1 MSGAYLPGDTRQR
14 IQDLIKDSSIT
25 QAELAGIIGLSESA
39 FSRYLKGQTEMLG
52 DGYIIKIAK
61 HFNVSTDFLLGETNI
76 PDRKN
81 YDIEELGISAE
92 AAKLLYT
99 GRLDSRVLNLL
110 LENPHFPQLLAL
122 LARYQKE
129 IVRSGIAAM
138 NQQLTFIN
146 SLLLAQAESVP
157 DSAGAATQLAADLK
171 GVRMPATIGN
181 GTFLFGAGSA
191 MTNDFILAGGNLAAE
206 TGSSNAL
213 GALTVTTNAT
223 LTVEA
228 GGQLSFASFVA
239 GSGLQ
244 PKAVIIDAPLTGDC
258 VRIGTDASGLTAEQR
273 TFFRWKDGTAL
284 HRVRIDGR
292 GYLHPLMLGIV
303 FSVR

>member
-39 FSRYLKGQTEMLG
+39 LSRYLKGQTEMLG

-61 HFNVSTDFLLGETNI
+61 HFNVSTDFLLGETDI

-81 YDIEELGISAE
+81 YDIEELGISVE

-171 GVRMPATIGN
+171 DVRMPVINADTTAIQNLFMLIVRDIKEQGETIAADSNAVTAQVLQRLREELSKGQDSLDLRRI
-181 GTFLFGAGSA
+181 TAEDLTGAVMRAVSIADISEDALQGLGSA
-191 MTNDFILAGGNLAAE
+191 FK
-206 TGSSNAL
+206 
-213 GALTVTTNAT
+213 TV
-223 LTVEA
+223 LDEMRD
-228 GGQLSFASFVA
+228 S
-239 GSGLQ
+239 
-244 PKAVIIDAPLTGDC
+244 IHD
-258 VRIGTDASGLTAEQR
+258 E
-273 TFFRWKDGTAL
+273 
-284 HRVRIDGR
+284 
-292 GYLHPLMLGIV
+292 
-303 FSVR
+303 

>member
-1 MSGAYLPGDTRQR
+1 MLGSYLPGDTRQR
-14 IQDLIKDSSIT
+14 IQDLIKDSSIS

-157 DSAGAATQLAADLK
+157 DSAGAATQLAADLR
-171 GVRMPATIGN
+171 GVRMPVINADTTAIQNLFMLIVRDIKEQGETIAADSNAVTAQVLQRLREELSKGQDSLDLRKI
-181 GTFLFGAGSA
+181 TAEDLTGAVMRAVSIADIPEDALQGLGSA
-191 MTNDFILAGGNLAAE
+191 FK
-206 TGSSNAL
+206 
-213 GALTVTTNAT
+213 TVLDEMRNSTHD
-223 LTVEA
+223 E
-228 GGQLSFASFVA
+228 
-239 GSGLQ
+239 
-244 PKAVIIDAPLTGDC
+244 
-258 VRIGTDASGLTAEQR
+258 
-273 TFFRWKDGTAL
+273 
-284 HRVRIDGR
+284 
-292 GYLHPLMLGIV
+292 
-303 FSVR
+303 

>member
-61 HFNVSTDFLLGETNI
+61 HFKVSTDFLLGETDI

-122 LARYQKE
+122 LARYQNE

-171 GVRMPATIGN
+171 GVRMPVINADTTAIQNLFMLIVRDIKEQGETIAADSNAVTAQVLQRLREELSKGQDSLDLRKI
-181 GTFLFGAGSA
+181 TAEDLTGAVMRAVSIADIPEDALQGLGSA
-191 MTNDFILAGGNLAAE
+191 FK
-206 TGSSNAL
+206 
-213 GALTVTTNAT
+213 TVLDEMRNSTHD
-223 LTVEA
+223 E
-228 GGQLSFASFVA
+228 
-239 GSGLQ
+239 
-244 PKAVIIDAPLTGDC
+244 
-258 VRIGTDASGLTAEQR
+258 
-273 TFFRWKDGTAL
+273 
-284 HRVRIDGR
+284 
-292 GYLHPLMLGIV
+292 
-303 FSVR
+303 

>member
-39 FSRYLKGQTEMLG
+39 LSRYLKGQTEMLG

-61 HFNVSTDFLLGETNI
+61 HFNVSTDFLLGETDI

-81 YDIEELGISAE
+81 YDIEELGISVE

-171 GVRMPATIGN
+171 DVRMPVINADTTAIQNLFMLIVRDIKEQGETIAADSNAVTAQVLQRLREELSKGQDSLDLRKI
-181 GTFLFGAGSA
+181 TAEDLTGAVMKAVSIADIPEEALQGLGSA
-191 MTNDFILAGGNLAAE
+191 FK
-206 TGSSNAL
+206 
-213 GALTVTTNAT
+213 TVLDEMRNSTHD
-223 LTVEA
+223 E
-228 GGQLSFASFVA
+228 
-239 GSGLQ
+239 
-244 PKAVIIDAPLTGDC
+244 
-258 VRIGTDASGLTAEQR
+258 
-273 TFFRWKDGTAL
+273 
-284 HRVRIDGR
+284 
-292 GYLHPLMLGIV
+292 
-303 FSVR
+303 

>member
-39 FSRYLKGQTEMLG
+39 LSRYLKGQTEMLG

-61 HFNVSTDFLLGETNI
+61 HFNVSTDFLLGETDI

-81 YDIEELGISAE
+81 YDIEELGISVE

-122 LARYQKE
+122 LARYQNE

-171 GVRMPATIGN
+171 DVRMPVINADTTAIQNLFMLIVRDIKEQGETIAADSNAVTAQVLQRLREELSKGQDSLDLRKI
-181 GTFLFGAGSA
+181 TAEDLTGAVMRAVSIADIPEDALQGLGSA
-191 MTNDFILAGGNLAAE
+191 FK
-206 TGSSNAL
+206 
-213 GALTVTTNAT
+213 TVLDEMRNSTHD
-223 LTVEA
+223 E
-228 GGQLSFASFVA
+228 
-239 GSGLQ
+239 
-244 PKAVIIDAPLTGDC
+244 
-258 VRIGTDASGLTAEQR
+258 
-273 TFFRWKDGTAL
+273 
-284 HRVRIDGR
+284 
-292 GYLHPLMLGIV
+292 
-303 FSVR
+303 

>member
-122 LARYQKE
+122 LARYQNE

-171 GVRMPATIGN
+171 GVRMPVINADTTAIQNLFMLIVRDIKEQGETIAADSNAVTAQVLQRLREELSKGQDSLDLRKI
-181 GTFLFGAGSA
+181 TAEDLTGAVMKAVSIADIPEDALQGLGSA
-191 MTNDFILAGGNLAAE
+191 FK
-206 TGSSNAL
+206 
-213 GALTVTTNAT
+213 TVLDEMRNSTHD
-223 LTVEA
+223 E
-228 GGQLSFASFVA
+228 
-239 GSGLQ
+239 
-244 PKAVIIDAPLTGDC
+244 
-258 VRIGTDASGLTAEQR
+258 
-273 TFFRWKDGTAL
+273 
-284 HRVRIDGR
+284 
-292 GYLHPLMLGIV
+292 
-303 FSVR
+303 

>member
-14 IQDLIKDSSIT
+14 IQDLIKDSNIT

-39 FSRYLKGQTEMLG
+39 LSRYLKGQTEMLG

-171 GVRMPATIGN
+171 GVRMPVINADTTAIQNLFMVIVRDIKEQGETIAADSNAVTVQVLQRLREELSKGQDSLDLRKI
-181 GTFLFGAGSA
+181 TAEDLTGAVMRAVSIADIPEDALQGLGSA
-191 MTNDFILAGGNLAAE
+191 FK
-206 TGSSNAL
+206 
-213 GALTVTTNAT
+213 TVLDEMRNSTHD
-223 LTVEA
+223 E
-228 GGQLSFASFVA
+228 
-239 GSGLQ
+239 
-244 PKAVIIDAPLTGDC
+244 
-258 VRIGTDASGLTAEQR
+258 
-273 TFFRWKDGTAL
+273 
-284 HRVRIDGR
+284 
-292 GYLHPLMLGIV
+292 
-303 FSVR
+303 

>member
-1 MSGAYLPGDTRQR
+1 MSQAYLPGDTRQR
-14 IQDLIKDSSIT
+14 IQDLIKDSNIT

-39 FSRYLKGQTEMLG
+39 LSRYLKGQTEMLG

-61 HFNVSTDFLLGETNI
+61 HFNVSTDFLLGETDI

-81 YDIEELGISAE
+81 YDIEELGISSE

-99 GRLDSRVLNLL
+99 GRLDSRVLSLL

-157 DSAGAATQLAADLK
+157 DSAGAATQLAADLRD
-171 GVRMPATIGN
+171 VRMPVINADTTAIQNLFMLIVRDIKAQGETIAADSNAVTAQVLQRLREELSKGQDSLDLRKI
-181 GTFLFGAGSA
+181 TAEDLTGAVMRAVSIADIHEDALLGLGSA
-191 MTNDFILAGGNLAAE
+191 FK
-206 TGSSNAL
+206 
-213 GALTVTTNAT
+213 TVLDEMRNSTHD
-223 LTVEA
+223 E
-228 GGQLSFASFVA
+228 
-239 GSGLQ
+239 
-244 PKAVIIDAPLTGDC
+244 
-258 VRIGTDASGLTAEQR
+258 
-273 TFFRWKDGTAL
+273 
-284 HRVRIDGR
+284 
-292 GYLHPLMLGIV
+292 
-303 FSVR
+303 

>member
-39 FSRYLKGQTEMLG
+39 LSRYLKGQTEMLG

-99 GRLDSRVLNLL
+99 DRLDSRVLNLL

-122 LARYQKE
+122 LACYQNE

-157 DSAGAATQLAADLK
+157 DSAGAATQLAADLR
-171 GVRMPATIGN
+171 GVRMPVINADTTAIQNLFMLIVRDIKEQGETIAADSNAVTAQVLQRLREELSKGQDSLDLRKI
-181 GTFLFGAGSA
+181 TAEDLTGAVMKAVSIADIPEEALQGLGSA
-191 MTNDFILAGGNLAAE
+191 FK
-206 TGSSNAL
+206 
-213 GALTVTTNAT
+213 TVLDEMRNSTHD
-223 LTVEA
+223 E
-228 GGQLSFASFVA
+228 
-239 GSGLQ
+239 
-244 PKAVIIDAPLTGDC
+244 
-258 VRIGTDASGLTAEQR
+258 
-273 TFFRWKDGTAL
+273 
-284 HRVRIDGR
+284 
-292 GYLHPLMLGIV
+292 
-303 FSVR
+303 

>member
-1 MSGAYLPGDTRQR
+1 MSGTYLPGDTRQR
-14 IQDLIKDSSIT
+14 IQDLIKNSSIT

-39 FSRYLKGQTEMLG
+39 LSRYLKGQTEMLG

-61 HFNVSTDFLLGETNI
+61 HFNVSTDFLLGETDI

-81 YDIEELGISAE
+81 YDIEELGISVE

-157 DSAGAATQLAADLK
+157 DSAGAATQLAADLRDVHMPVINADTTAIQNLFMLIVRDIKEQGETIAADSNAVTAQVLQRLREELSK
-171 GVRMPATIGN
+171 GQDSLDLRKITAEDLT
-181 GTFLFGAGSA
+181 GAVMRAVSIADIPEDALQGLGSA
-191 MTNDFILAGGNLAAE
+191 FK
-206 TGSSNAL
+206 
-213 GALTVTTNAT
+213 TVLDEMRNSTHD
-223 LTVEA
+223 E
-228 GGQLSFASFVA
+228 
-239 GSGLQ
+239 
-244 PKAVIIDAPLTGDC
+244 
-258 VRIGTDASGLTAEQR
+258 
-273 TFFRWKDGTAL
+273 
-284 HRVRIDGR
+284 
-292 GYLHPLMLGIV
+292 
-303 FSVR
+303 

>member
-1 MSGAYLPGDTRQR
+1 MAQTWLPGDTRQR

-25 QAELAGIIGLSESA
+25 QAELANIIGLSESA

-171 GVRMPATIGN
+171 GVRMPVINADTTAIQNLFMLIVRDIKEQGETIAADSNAVTAQVLQRLREELSKGQDSLDLRKI
-181 GTFLFGAGSA
+181 TAEDLTGAVMRAVSIADIPEDALQGLGSA
-191 MTNDFILAGGNLAAE
+191 FK
-206 TGSSNAL
+206 
-213 GALTVTTNAT
+213 TVLDEMRNSTHD
-223 LTVEA
+223 E
-228 GGQLSFASFVA
+228 
-239 GSGLQ
+239 
-244 PKAVIIDAPLTGDC
+244 
-258 VRIGTDASGLTAEQR
+258 
-273 TFFRWKDGTAL
+273 
-284 HRVRIDGR
+284 
-292 GYLHPLMLGIV
+292 
-303 FSVR
+303 

>member
-1 MSGAYLPGDTRQR
+1 MSGTYLPGDTRQR

-61 HFNVSTDFLLGETNI
+61 HFKVSTDFLLGETDI

-122 LARYQKE
+122 LARYQNE

-171 GVRMPATIGN
+171 GVRMPVINADTTAIQNLFMLIVRDIKEQGETIAADSNAVTAQVLQRLREELSKGQDSLDLRKI
-181 GTFLFGAGSA
+181 TAEDLTGAVMKAVSIADIPEDALQGLGSA
-191 MTNDFILAGGNLAAE
+191 FK
-206 TGSSNAL
+206 
-213 GALTVTTNAT
+213 TVLDEMRNSTHD
-223 LTVEA
+223 E
-228 GGQLSFASFVA
+228 
-239 GSGLQ
+239 
-244 PKAVIIDAPLTGDC
+244 
-258 VRIGTDASGLTAEQR
+258 
-273 TFFRWKDGTAL
+273 
-284 HRVRIDGR
+284 
-292 GYLHPLMLGIV
+292 
-303 FSVR
+303 

>member
-39 FSRYLKGQTEMLG
+39 LSRYLKGQTEMLG

-122 LARYQKE
+122 LARYQNE

-157 DSAGAATQLAADLK
+157 DSAGAATQLAADLRD
-171 GVRMPATIGN
+171 VRMPVINADTTAIQNLFMLIVRDIKEQGETIAADSNAVTAQVLQRLREELSKGQDSLDLR
-181 GTFLFGAGSA
+181 TITAEDLTGAVMRAVSIADIPEDALQGLGSA
-191 MTNDFILAGGNLAAE
+191 FK
-206 TGSSNAL
+206 
-213 GALTVTTNAT
+213 TVLDEMRNSTHD
-223 LTVEA
+223 E
-228 GGQLSFASFVA
+228 
-239 GSGLQ
+239 
-244 PKAVIIDAPLTGDC
+244 
-258 VRIGTDASGLTAEQR
+258 
-273 TFFRWKDGTAL
+273 
-284 HRVRIDGR
+284 
-292 GYLHPLMLGIV
+292 
-303 FSVR
+303 

>member
-1 MSGAYLPGDTRQR
+1 MAQTWLPGDTRQR

-39 FSRYLKGQTEMLG
+39 LSRYLKGQTEMLG

-122 LARYQKE
+122 LARYQNE

-157 DSAGAATQLAADLK
+157 DSAGAATQLAADLRGVCMPVINADTTAIQNLFMLIVRDIKEQGETIAADSNAVTAQVLQRLREELSK
-171 GVRMPATIGN
+171 GQDSLDLRKITAEDLT
-181 GTFLFGAGSA
+181 GAVMRAVSIADIPEDALQGLGSA
-191 MTNDFILAGGNLAAE
+191 FK
-206 TGSSNAL
+206 
-213 GALTVTTNAT
+213 TVLDEMRNSTHD
-223 LTVEA
+223 E
-228 GGQLSFASFVA
+228 
-239 GSGLQ
+239 
-244 PKAVIIDAPLTGDC
+244 
-258 VRIGTDASGLTAEQR
+258 
-273 TFFRWKDGTAL
+273 
-284 HRVRIDGR
+284 
-292 GYLHPLMLGIV
+292 
-303 FSVR
+303 

>member
-1 MSGAYLPGDTRQR
+1 MSGTYLPGDTRQR

-25 QAELAGIIGLSESA
+25 QAELVGIIGLSESA
-39 FSRYLKGQTEMLG
+39 LNRYLKGQTEMLG

-122 LARYQKE
+122 LARYQNE

-157 DSAGAATQLAADLK
+157 DSAGAATQLAADLR
-171 GVRMPATIGN
+171 GVRMPVINADTTAIQNLFMLIVRDIKEQGETIAADSNAVTAQVLQRLREELSKGQDSLDLRKI
-181 GTFLFGAGSA
+181 TAEDLTGAVMKAVSIADIPEDALQGLGSA
-191 MTNDFILAGGNLAAE
+191 FK
-206 TGSSNAL
+206 
-213 GALTVTTNAT
+213 TVLDEMRNSTHD
-223 LTVEA
+223 E
-228 GGQLSFASFVA
+228 
-239 GSGLQ
+239 
-244 PKAVIIDAPLTGDC
+244 
-258 VRIGTDASGLTAEQR
+258 
-273 TFFRWKDGTAL
+273 
-284 HRVRIDGR
+284 
-292 GYLHPLMLGIV
+292 
-303 FSVR
+303 

>member
-1 MSGAYLPGDTRQR
+1 MSGTYLPGDTRQR

-122 LARYQKE
+122 LARYQNE

-171 GVRMPATIGN
+171 DVRMPVINADTTAIQNLFMLIVRDIKEQGETIAADSNAVTAQVLQRLREELSKGQDSLDLRKI
-181 GTFLFGAGSA
+181 TAEDLTGAVMRAVSIADIPEDALQGLGSA
-191 MTNDFILAGGNLAAE
+191 FK
-206 TGSSNAL
+206 
-213 GALTVTTNAT
+213 TVLDEMRNSTHD
-223 LTVEA
+223 E
-228 GGQLSFASFVA
+228 
-239 GSGLQ
+239 
-244 PKAVIIDAPLTGDC
+244 
-258 VRIGTDASGLTAEQR
+258 
-273 TFFRWKDGTAL
+273 
-284 HRVRIDGR
+284 
-292 GYLHPLMLGIV
+292 
-303 FSVR
+303 

>member
-39 FSRYLKGQTEMLG
+39 LSRYLKGQTQMLG

-171 GVRMPATIGN
+171 GVRMPVINADTTAIQNLFMLIVRDIKEQGETIAADSNAVTAQVLQRLREELSKGQDSLDLRKI
-181 GTFLFGAGSA
+181 TAEDLTGAVMKAVSIADIPEDALQGLGSA
-191 MTNDFILAGGNLAAE
+191 FK
-206 TGSSNAL
+206 
-213 GALTVTTNAT
+213 TVLDEMRNSTHD
-223 LTVEA
+223 E
-228 GGQLSFASFVA
+228 
-239 GSGLQ
+239 
-244 PKAVIIDAPLTGDC
+244 
-258 VRIGTDASGLTAEQR
+258 
-273 TFFRWKDGTAL
+273 
-284 HRVRIDGR
+284 
-292 GYLHPLMLGIV
+292 
-303 FSVR
+303 

>member
-25 QAELAGIIGLSESA
+25 QAELADIIGLSESA
-39 FSRYLKGQTEMLG
+39 LSRYLKGQTEMLG

-157 DSAGAATQLAADLK
+157 DSAGAATQLAADLR
-171 GVRMPATIGN
+171 GVRMPVINADTTAIQNLFMLIVRDIKEQGETIAADSNAVTVQVLQRLREELSKGQDSLDLRKI
-181 GTFLFGAGSA
+181 TAEDLTGAVMRAVSIADIPEDALQGLGSA
-191 MTNDFILAGGNLAAE
+191 FK
-206 TGSSNAL
+206 
-213 GALTVTTNAT
+213 TVLDEMRNSTHD
-223 LTVEA
+223 E
-228 GGQLSFASFVA
+228 
-239 GSGLQ
+239 
-244 PKAVIIDAPLTGDC
+244 
-258 VRIGTDASGLTAEQR
+258 
-273 TFFRWKDGTAL
+273 
-284 HRVRIDGR
+284 
-292 GYLHPLMLGIV
+292 
-303 FSVR
+303 

>member
-1 MSGAYLPGDTRQR
+1 MSGTYLPGDTRQR

-39 FSRYLKGQTEMLG
+39 LSRYLKGQTEMLG

-122 LARYQKE
+122 LARYQNE

-171 GVRMPATIGN
+171 DVRMPVINADTTAIQNLFMLIVRDIKEQGETIAADSNAVTVQVLQRLREELSKGQDSLDLRKI
-181 GTFLFGAGSA
+181 TAEDLTGAVMRAVSIADIPEDALQGLGSA
-191 MTNDFILAGGNLAAE
+191 FK
-206 TGSSNAL
+206 
-213 GALTVTTNAT
+213 TVLDEMRNSTHD
-223 LTVEA
+223 E
-228 GGQLSFASFVA
+228 
-239 GSGLQ
+239 
-244 PKAVIIDAPLTGDC
+244 
-258 VRIGTDASGLTAEQR
+258 
-273 TFFRWKDGTAL
+273 
-284 HRVRIDGR
+284 
-292 GYLHPLMLGIV
+292 
-303 FSVR
+303 

>member
-1 MSGAYLPGDTRQR
+1 MSGTYLPGDTRQR

-39 FSRYLKGQTEMLG
+39 LSRYLKGQTEMLG

-122 LARYQKE
+122 LARYQNE

-171 GVRMPATIGN
+171 DVRMPVINADTTAIQNLFMLIVRDIKEQGETIAADSNAVTAQVLQRLREELSKGQDSLDLRKI
-181 GTFLFGAGSA
+181 TAEDLTGAVMRAVSIADIPEDALQGLGSA
-191 MTNDFILAGGNLAAE
+191 FK
-206 TGSSNAL
+206 
-213 GALTVTTNAT
+213 TVLDEMRNSTHD
-223 LTVEA
+223 E
-228 GGQLSFASFVA
+228 
-239 GSGLQ
+239 
-244 PKAVIIDAPLTGDC
+244 
-258 VRIGTDASGLTAEQR
+258 
-273 TFFRWKDGTAL
+273 
-284 HRVRIDGR
+284 
-292 GYLHPLMLGIV
+292 
-303 FSVR
+303 

>member
-39 FSRYLKGQTEMLG
+39 LNRYLKGQTEMLG

-138 NQQLTFIN
+138 NQQVTFIN

-171 GVRMPATIGN
+171 GVRMPVINADTTAIQNLFMLIVRDIKEQGETIAADSNAVTAQVLQRLREELSKGQDSLDLRKI
-181 GTFLFGAGSA
+181 TAEDLTGAVMRAVSIADIPEDALQGLGSA
-191 MTNDFILAGGNLAAE
+191 FK
-206 TGSSNAL
+206 
-213 GALTVTTNAT
+213 TVLDEMRNSTHD
-223 LTVEA
+223 E
-228 GGQLSFASFVA
+228 
-239 GSGLQ
+239 
-244 PKAVIIDAPLTGDC
+244 
-258 VRIGTDASGLTAEQR
+258 
-273 TFFRWKDGTAL
+273 
-284 HRVRIDGR
+284 
-292 GYLHPLMLGIV
+292 
-303 FSVR
+303 

>member
-1 MSGAYLPGDTRQR
+1 MSQAYLPGDTRQR
-14 IQDLIKDSSIT
+14 IQDLIKNSSIT

-39 FSRYLKGQTEMLG
+39 LSRYLKGQTEMLG

-171 GVRMPATIGN
+171 GVRMPVINADTTAIQNLFMLIVRDIKEQGETIAADSNAVTVQVLQRLREELSKGQDSLDLRKI
-181 GTFLFGAGSA
+181 TAEDLTGAVMRAVSIADIPEDALQGLGSA
-191 MTNDFILAGGNLAAE
+191 FK
-206 TGSSNAL
+206 
-213 GALTVTTNAT
+213 TVLDEMRNSTHD
-223 LTVEA
+223 E
-228 GGQLSFASFVA
+228 
-239 GSGLQ
+239 
-244 PKAVIIDAPLTGDC
+244 
-258 VRIGTDASGLTAEQR
+258 
-273 TFFRWKDGTAL
+273 
-284 HRVRIDGR
+284 
-292 GYLHPLMLGIV
+292 
-303 FSVR
+303 

>member
-1 MSGAYLPGDTRQR
+1 MSGTYLPGDTRQR

-61 HFNVSTDFLLGETNI
+61 HFKVSTDFLLGETDI

-157 DSAGAATQLAADLK
+157 DSAGAATQLAADLR
-171 GVRMPATIGN
+171 GVRMPVINADTTAIQNLFMLIVRDIKEQGETIAADSNAVTAQVLQRLREELSKGQDSLDLRKI
-181 GTFLFGAGSA
+181 TAEDLTGAVMRAVSIADIPEDALQGLGSA
-191 MTNDFILAGGNLAAE
+191 FK
-206 TGSSNAL
+206 
-213 GALTVTTNAT
+213 TVLDEMRNSTHD
-223 LTVEA
+223 E
-228 GGQLSFASFVA
+228 
-239 GSGLQ
+239 
-244 PKAVIIDAPLTGDC
+244 
-258 VRIGTDASGLTAEQR
+258 
-273 TFFRWKDGTAL
+273 
-284 HRVRIDGR
+284 
-292 GYLHPLMLGIV
+292 
-303 FSVR
+303 

>member
-122 LARYQKE
+122 LARYQNE

-157 DSAGAATQLAADLK
+157 DSAGAATQLAADLR
-171 GVRMPATIGN
+171 GVRMPVINADTTAIQNLFMLIVRDIKEQGETIAADSNAVTVQVLQRLREELSKGQDSLDLRKI
-181 GTFLFGAGSA
+181 TAEDLTGAVMRAVSIADIPEDALQGLGSA
-191 MTNDFILAGGNLAAE
+191 FK
-206 TGSSNAL
+206 
-213 GALTVTTNAT
+213 TVLDEMRNSTHD
-223 LTVEA
+223 E
-228 GGQLSFASFVA
+228 
-239 GSGLQ
+239 
-244 PKAVIIDAPLTGDC
+244 
-258 VRIGTDASGLTAEQR
+258 
-273 TFFRWKDGTAL
+273 
-284 HRVRIDGR
+284 
-292 GYLHPLMLGIV
+292 
-303 FSVR
+303 

>member
-39 FSRYLKGQTEMLG
+39 LSRYLKGQTEMLG

-61 HFNVSTDFLLGETNI
+61 HFNVSTDFLLGETDI

-81 YDIEELGISAE
+81 YDIEELGISVE

-110 LENPHFPQLLAL
+110 LENPHFPRLLAL

-146 SLLLAQAESVP
+146 SLLLEQAESVP
-157 DSAGAATQLAADLK
+157 DSAGAATQLAADLRDVHMPVINADTTAIQNLFMLIVRDIKEQGETIAADSNAVTAQVLQRLREELSK
-171 GVRMPATIGN
+171 GQDSLDLRRITAEDLT
-181 GTFLFGAGSA
+181 GAVMRAVSIADIPEDALQGLGSA
-191 MTNDFILAGGNLAAE
+191 FK
-206 TGSSNAL
+206 
-213 GALTVTTNAT
+213 TVLDEMRNSTHD
-223 LTVEA
+223 E
-228 GGQLSFASFVA
+228 
-239 GSGLQ
+239 
-244 PKAVIIDAPLTGDC
+244 
-258 VRIGTDASGLTAEQR
+258 
-273 TFFRWKDGTAL
+273 
-284 HRVRIDGR
+284 
-292 GYLHPLMLGIV
+292 
-303 FSVR
+303 

>member
-14 IQDLIKDSSIT
+14 IQDLIKDSNIT
-25 QAELAGIIGLSESA
+25 QAELANIIGLSESA
-39 FSRYLKGQTEMLG
+39 LSRYLKGQTEMLG

-122 LARYQKE
+122 LARYQNE

-157 DSAGAATQLAADLK
+157 DSAGAATQLAADLR
-171 GVRMPATIGN
+171 GVRMPVINADTTAIQNLFMLIVRDIKEQGETIAADSNAVTAQVLQRLREELSKGQDSLDLRKI
-181 GTFLFGAGSA
+181 TAEDLTGAVMRAVSIADIPEDALQGLGSA
-191 MTNDFILAGGNLAAE
+191 FK
-206 TGSSNAL
+206 
-213 GALTVTTNAT
+213 TVLDEMRNSTHD
-223 LTVEA
+223 E
-228 GGQLSFASFVA
+228 
-239 GSGLQ
+239 
-244 PKAVIIDAPLTGDC
+244 
-258 VRIGTDASGLTAEQR
+258 
-273 TFFRWKDGTAL
+273 
-284 HRVRIDGR
+284 
-292 GYLHPLMLGIV
+292 
-303 FSVR
+303 

>member
-39 FSRYLKGQTEMLG
+39 LSRYLKGQTEMLG

-171 GVRMPATIGN
+171 GVRMPVINADTTAIQNLFMLIVRDIKEQGETIAADSNAVTAQVLQRLREELSKGQDSLDLRKI
-181 GTFLFGAGSA
+181 TAEDLTGAVMRAVSIADIPEDALQGLGSA
-191 MTNDFILAGGNLAAE
+191 FK
-206 TGSSNAL
+206 
-213 GALTVTTNAT
+213 TVLDEMRNSTHD
-223 LTVEA
+223 E
-228 GGQLSFASFVA
+228 
-239 GSGLQ
+239 
-244 PKAVIIDAPLTGDC
+244 
-258 VRIGTDASGLTAEQR
+258 
-273 TFFRWKDGTAL
+273 
-284 HRVRIDGR
+284 
-292 GYLHPLMLGIV
+292 
-303 FSVR
+303 